1 MSCKPSLNL
10 PESLLRMVD
19 TPNDMQDEMRSATKP
34 AVKCGAQMSQEARL
48 QWSVHLGAT
57 PLSGRNW

>member
-10 PESLLRMVD
+10 RESLLRMVD
-19 TPNDMQDEMRSATKP
+19 TPNDMQDEMRSATKL
-34 AVKCGAQMSQEARL
+34 AVKRGAEMSKEARL
-48 QWSVHLGAT
+48 QWCVHLGAT